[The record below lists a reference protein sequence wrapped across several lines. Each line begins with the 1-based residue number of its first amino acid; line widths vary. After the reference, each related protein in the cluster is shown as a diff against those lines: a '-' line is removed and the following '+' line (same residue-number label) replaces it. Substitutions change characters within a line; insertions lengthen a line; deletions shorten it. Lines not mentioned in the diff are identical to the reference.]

1 MEHMERVEKAIEKI
15 QQQIQNKEKLLKLAG
30 QKLGS
35 LRQSQHRFA
44 IEDVDVK
51 APQGVDTLANNRLIV
66 EDTVNRILSGREC
79 IYGGEGWWRYEF
91 CYGKTVLQY
100 HQEPNGE
107 RTEIL
112 LGTFDEKVH
121 KAWVDEDKTH
131 RSPKKYNNQV
141 TQISHLYVKGDICH
155 ELNAHRNVEVRLRCK
170 TADHSSLA
178 ISIALAE
185 PNMCQ
190 YILTLESERFC
201 EPLQY
206 ADEYGLI
213 ALEPQEDSPQKAP
226 GPI

>member
-1 MEHMERVEKAIEKI
+1 LELGQDFSSFVGKCAI
-15 QQQIQNKEKLLKLAG
+15 
-30 QKLGS
+30 
-35 LRQSQHRFA
+35 LRH
-44 IEDVDVK
+44 
-51 APQGVDTLANNRLIV
+51 QGVDTLANNRLIV

-112 LGTFDEKVH
+112 LGTFDEKVQS
-121 KAWVDEDKTH
+121 
-131 RSPKKYNNQV
+131 SPKKYNNQV

-190 YILTLESERFC
+190 YILTLESERFIIAEVLNYNFC
-201 EPLQY
+201 FPITTCHSHEKFATLQY